1 MTSDEQAGESSQ
13 DYPQGVPP
21 EDMAERFD
29 EPAVE
34 REAEA
39 AEQQGGGTE
48 EADEAEHDEEHDEDH
63 DDGPVGA

>member
-1 MTSDEQAGESSQ
+1 MPVTSDEQAGESSE
-13 DYPQGVPP
+13 DYPQGVPT

-39 AEQQGGGTE
+39 AEQQGGGTQ
-48 EADEAEHDEEHDEDH
+48 EADEEER
-63 DDGPVGA
+63 DDGA